1 MSAITTHVLDTARG
15 CPAEGL
21 AVRLESVPERPDSA
35 DLSRQ
40 TLGTAATNSDGRVPE
55 LGPDRVEAGTY
66 RLVFDTAAYF
76 AATGQAGFFP
86 QVSLTFTVT
95 DPEQHYHVPVLLSPF
110 GYTTYR
116 GS

>member
-15 CPAEGL
+15 CPAQGVP
-21 AVRLESVPERPDSA
+21 VRLESVSEGTDSA
-35 DLSRQ
+35 AMTPQ
-40 TLGTAATNSDGRVPE
+40 TLGTAATNSEGRVAE

-76 AATGQAGFFP
+76 SETGQVGFFP
-86 QVSLTFTVT
+86 EVSLTFTVT

-110 GYTTYR
+110 GYSTYR